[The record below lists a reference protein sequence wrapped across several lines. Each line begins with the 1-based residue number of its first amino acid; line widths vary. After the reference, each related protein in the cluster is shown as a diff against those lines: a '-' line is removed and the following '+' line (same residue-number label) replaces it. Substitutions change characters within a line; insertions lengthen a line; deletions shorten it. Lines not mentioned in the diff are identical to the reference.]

1 MSLTAICGQAPHSS
15 LRVAQASMRCMQT
28 LFRSETQERLLA
40 LVYLDPVCAG
50 GCTVRRLAGALG
62 VAESTVSR
70 EVTRLVSA
78 GAVVERRA
86 GNQRLVAR
94 APDGPL
100 SRHLEGLLRATVGP
114 EVVLRNLVAD
124 RDDLEVALIF
134 GSYAARAAGAPGP
147 PPGDIDVLLI
157 GDIGFDDAYQLAEE
171 ASRQLGLEVNP
182 VVRSP
187 AEWAA
192 DDSGFA
198 TALRAG
204 DTIDLL
210 GGHRPDA

>member
-1 MSLTAICGQAPHSS
+1 MVTSWHYPLYLREMQAS
-15 LRVAQASMRCMQT
+15 LRSMQT
-28 LFRSETQERLLA
+28 LFRSATQERLLA
-40 LVYLDPVCAG
+40 LVYLDPACAR

-70 EVTRLVSA
+70 EVTRLVRA
-78 GAVVERRA
+78 GALLERRE
-86 GNQRLVAR
+86 GNQRLVVR

-124 RDDLEVALIF
+124 RDDLELALIF
-134 GSYAARAAGAPGP
+134 GSYAARAAGGPGP
-147 PPGDIDVLLI
+147 PPGDIDLLLV

-187 AEWAA
+187 TEWAD

-204 DTIDLL
+204 HTIDLL
-210 GGHRPDA
+210 DESRRDG